1 MNQAQIHLA
10 LNHAPL
16 FLALIGGIILL
27 VGMIRK
33 NQSVITISLYLLV
46 GAAIAVL
53 PVYFTG
59 EGTEELIENLPGV
72 QEGMIEEHEDAA
84 ALTLIIL
91 IITGVA
97 ALASLLFSKKKRLAV
112 PFLWISL
119 ILSLASFGSMIR
131 TAHLG
136 GLIRHAEIGSGIQA
150 EAEKEDKDDDDD

>member
-33 NQSVITISLYLLV
+33 NQSVITISLFLLV

-59 EGTEELIENLPGV
+59 EGTEELVEHLPGV
-72 QEGMIEEHEDAA
+72 QEGMIEEHEEAA
-84 ALTLIIL
+84 GLTLIL

-97 ALASLLFSKKKRLAV
+97 ALASLIFSKKKSLAR
-112 PFLWISL
+112 PLLWLSL
-119 ILSLASFGSMIR
+119 ILSLASCGSMIR

-136 GLIRHAEIGSGIQA
+136 GLIRHSEIGSGVQSD
-150 EAEKEDKDDDDD
+150 AEKEDKEDDDD